1 LEINPLE
8 DYIMTDSC
16 NWAVVKF
23 NTDGEEEILGYF
35 SSFDVAS
42 RMCTKLYEVIPN
54 TPFGFYDAGEFEH
67 DGICITNRY
76 LSPCGRFHLS
86 EKESIAMYGEKGI
99 HYV

>member
-1 LEINPLE
+1 
-8 DYIMTDSC
+8 MTDSC

-23 NTDGEEEILGYF
+23 NTNGDEEILGYF